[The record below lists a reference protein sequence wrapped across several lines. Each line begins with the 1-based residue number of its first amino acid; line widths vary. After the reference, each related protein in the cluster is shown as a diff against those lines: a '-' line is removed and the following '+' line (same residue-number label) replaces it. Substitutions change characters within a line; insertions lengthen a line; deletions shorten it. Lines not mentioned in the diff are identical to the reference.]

1 MGDDEDFVE
10 IAADNSDRLDEL
22 FEALLAL
29 AMRSGTRLRTLF
41 IDEGFGTQDQQG
53 LEQLVEAIQ
62 IISRDFDKVLVVTHL
77 EQLKAAFPVQIEV
90 TKHPDLGSRFEIMQ
104 HG

>member
-1 MGDDEDFVE
+1 
-10 IAADNSDRLDEL
+10 
-22 FEALLAL
+22 
-29 AMRSGTRLRTLF
+29 
-41 IDEGFGTQDQQG
+41 
-53 LEQLVEAIQ
+53 
-62 IISRDFDKVLVVTHL
+62 L